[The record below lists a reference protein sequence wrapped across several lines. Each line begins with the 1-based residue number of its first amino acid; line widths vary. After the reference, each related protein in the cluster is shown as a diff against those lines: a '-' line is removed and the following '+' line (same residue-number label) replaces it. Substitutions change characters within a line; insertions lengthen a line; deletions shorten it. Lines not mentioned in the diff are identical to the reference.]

1 MKQIKKKFRHDSLQ
15 DADSIKAILKAIT
28 TGLGKGKVVLSD
40 DQDEIIL
47 KPEGLLNLKVSAS
60 QDEDRSSLT
69 LRVSWHADRDVP
81 KNRKLVVGET
91 K

>member
-1 MKQIKKKFRHDSLQ
+1 MKQIKKQFSHDSLQ
-15 DADSIKAILKAIT
+15 DANSIKAILKAIT

-69 LRVSWHADRDVP
+69 LRVSWHADRDTA
-81 KNRKLVVGET
+81 KDRKLIVGD
-91 K
+91 KK

>member
-1 MKQIKKKFRHDSLQ
+1 MKQIKKQFSHDSLQ

-28 TGLGKGKVVLSD
+28 AGLGKGKVVLSD
-40 DQDEIIL
+40 DSDEIIL
-47 KPEGLLNLKVSAS
+47 EPQGLLNLKVSAS

-69 LRVSWHADRDVP
+69 LRVSWHSDRKVA
-81 KNRKLVVGET
+81 KKRKLVVSDG

>member
-1 MKQIKKKFRHDSLQ
+1 MKQIKKQFSHDSLQ
-15 DADSIKAILKAIT
+15 DANSIKAILKAIT
-28 TGLGKGKVVLSD
+28 NGLGKGKVVLSD
-40 DQDEIIL
+40 DSDEIIL

-69 LRVSWHADRDVP
+69 LRVSWHADRDVS
-81 KNRKLVVGET
+81 KNRKLVVSDG